1 MVIEINLNELFIIKL
16 NINKNNKIGIV
27 FFILE
32 YLIFIII
39 YINDSVILIIFV
51 NVCFF
56 FLGVVDVLWIKW
68 LFIVNIFNVLIL
80 V

>member
-39 YINDSVILIIFV
+39 
-51 NVCFF
+51 
-56 FLGVVDVLWIKW
+56 
-68 LFIVNIFNVLIL
+68 
-80 V
+80 